1 MSSLIRISDIS
12 LYLRCPRLVYFDSLG
27 SFPRT
32 IIPEQLL
39 LRSLMLSLSGESD
52 VEGQLKAALTRL
64 EQELPLVYGIEPEEI
79 IPACRAL
86 EEKMPQL
93 AKGIASNISLILP
106 CEVDIDLRSDRLG
119 LTGRLDRLILKDR
132 SSSPSSP
139 ISPRVPSTNPSRIPS
154 LIRLG
159 HAPEDGVWKRDRLM
173 LAGYSLLLAE
183 KYGTKIDLGLV
194 EYPRSAVI
202 REVGIHSVDK
212 SRVLRIRDRIQQIKE
227 GTLPDRSDDAHCD
240 KCEVK
245 ERCETRH
252 SLASKFF

>member
-1 MSSLIRISDIS
+1 
-12 LYLRCPRLVYFDSLG
+12 
-27 SFPRT
+27 
-32 IIPEQLL
+32 
-39 LRSLMLSLSGESD
+39 MLSLFGEGD

-79 IPACRAL
+79 HQARRAL
-86 EEKMPQL
+86 EEEMPQL
-93 AKGIASNISLILP
+93 AKSIASNIGLILP
-106 CEVDIDLRSDRLG
+106 CEVDVDLRSDRLG
-119 LTGRLDRLILKDR
+119 LTGRLDRLISKDR
-132 SSSPSSP
+132 PSSP
-139 ISPRVPSTNPSRIPS
+139 IPSRTPSTNPSKIPS
-154 LIRLG
+154 LIRIG

-194 EYPRSAVI
+194 EYPRSAVV

-227 GTLPDRSDDAHCD
+227 GTLPDRPDDAHCD

-245 ERCETRH
+245 EQCETRH